1 MWSVVLLLLLH
12 TLKSTV
18 SSSSIESEFNNVFL
32 SQIIKKESLTRTEV
46 RHTAEMGRGVYATTD
61 VEQGDVLFTVRTKD
75 VHLLITDRIEYIYI
89 CIGTPG
95 QCGMCS
101 NHTKIQTAS
110 YGVRDGEQNI
120 DGRRDG
126 VVSYRGESG
135 SGIKISNMVSLD
147 AERIRVTSFFQ

>member
-18 SSSSIESEFNNVFL
+18 SSSIESEFNNVFL

-75 VHLLITDRIEYIYI
+75 VLLHHRTDRIEYIY
-89 CIGTPG
+89 
-95 QCGMCS
+95 
-101 NHTKIQTAS
+101 
-110 YGVRDGEQNI
+110 
-120 DGRRDG
+120 
-126 VVSYRGESG
+126 
-135 SGIKISNMVSLD
+135 L
-147 AERIRVTSFFQ
+147 